1 MICKRLR
8 SQKGMATVEF
18 TGVALVLMVVAFGIV
33 EFGSLIQA
41 QAVVTNVTREGGS
54 LASRDLIL
62 IKKADPSENDLFDL
76 LEASTWPLN
85 FACPQ
90 EAIDNFTCNPTNQE
104 NRFRIYVAKI
114 NAGTSESP
122 DPTCDV
128 ETSGELDGIGV
139 ESPANDPQ
147 GRCDL
152 TQDLWNLL
160 KYDDAYST
168 SPLTQLTVVK
178 VYYRHDPLTPFV
190 ELLNVGPV
198 FGGGSIYNFDSSEAK
213 PEPPADPDNPPPP
226 VTINLDSFLL
236 SSTAIF

>member
-1 MICKRLR
+1 MIRKRLR

-54 LASRDLIL
+54 LASRDL
-62 IKKADPSENDLFDL
+62 KNGSDLFDL

-85 FACPQ
+85 FSCPP
-90 EAIDNFTCNPTNQE
+90 EAGASCNPAVQE
-104 NRFRIYVAKI
+104 QRFRMYIAKVD
-114 NAGTSESP
+114 AGDSTSP
-122 DPTCDV
+122 NPTCTV
-128 ETSGELDGIGV
+128 ETSGELDGIGIT
-139 ESPANDPQ
+139 SPAQDPD

-152 TQDLWNLL
+152 TQDLWDLL
-160 KYDDAYST
+160 TYNSTYST

-190 ELLNVGPV
+190 ELLNIGPV
-198 FGGGSIYNFDSSEAK
+198 FSGGSIYNFDSTEAQ
-213 PEPPADPDNPPPP
+213 PDPQNPG
-226 VTINLDSFLL
+226 VINLDSFLL
-236 SSTAIF
+236 TSMAIF